1 MTTQASLAS
10 DVYVI
15 TNRPDLVA
23 ETRVAIQK
31 AIRKFHGADFW
42 TRDLLRKRLV
52 LGIDI
57 DQVHQDAARYTVD
70 IPELERFRKISS
82 LTYPLDVP
90 HIPSVIPPLFHQSYS
105 QVTTPEFTE
114 VAADDLITSWRT
126 ERTNCFYIIGN
137 VLHVRA
143 SCLVQQL
150 DLTYWQWPLI
160 TSDLDADLT
169 SWIANEY
176 PDAIVEEAC
185 ASVFKMI
192 GKDDEHGR
200 FTALFAENLAIIRG
214 TDVS

>member
-1 MTTQASLAS
+1 MTTQVQLAS

-42 TRDLLRKRLV
+42 TRDLIRKRLV
-52 LGIDI
+52 VGVDLIQSDV
-57 DQVHQDAARYTVD
+57 DQARYVLD
-70 IPELERFRKISS
+70 IPDLERFRKVSS
-82 LTYPLDVP
+82 LMYPLDG
-90 HIPSVIPPLFHQSYS
+90 IPTHYMGHL
-105 QVTTPEFTE
+105 PETLEFLE
-114 VAADDLITSWRT
+114 VAADDVISVWRT
-126 ERTNCFYIIGN
+126 ERRNYFCTIGN
-137 VLHVRA
+137 AIHIRPSWVVP
-143 SCLVQQL
+143 QL

-160 TSDLDADLT
+160 PSNTEDELT
-169 SWIANEY
+169 SWIANNY

-200 FTALFAENLAIIRG
+200 FSALFAENLAIIRG